1 MLYSS
6 IDLRLRTA
14 LLLAAMAATGFA
26 TSSAWAALPIDTFDD
41 ATNIN
46 LSPIPTPSSLP
57 FTTPS
62 TPANVTQTAVD
73 GVDPAATLGGE
84 RYIAI
89 SGGGYTV
96 PNARK
101 QVAANSLTFF
111 IPNVSNA
118 DPSFFTLLL
127 DYGRT
132 TPLSDGVGGIN
143 FGTLGGN
150 VTVGVTTAS
159 SPQGASADLTVTIE
173 SGDHA
178 GGTIATGSFTQLVL
192 RPGNFSFPFS
202 APGFASV
209 DFSDV
214 TQVTVLLE
222 DRNIDGGSYVISG
235 ITREAVVPEPA
246 TLVMAGV
253 ATIAFAALRRR
264 K

>member
-1 MLYSS
+1 MLKHRIRRS
-6 IDLRLRTA
+6 
-14 LLLAAMAATGFA
+14 LAAVLG
-26 TSSAWAALPIDTFDD
+26 AALTMSPGLGVSNGSTFPIDTFDD

-46 LSPIPTPSSLP
+46 LSPIPTPPSLP

-62 TPANVTQTAVD
+62 TPANLTQTAVD
-73 GVDPAATLGGE
+73 GVSPAVTLGGE

-132 TPLSDGVGGIN
+132 TPLTDGAGGIN
-143 FGTLGGN
+143 FGTLGGS
-150 VTVGVTTAS
+150 VTVGVTTAT
-159 SPQGASADLTVTIE
+159 SPQGVSANLKVTIE

-178 GGTIATGSFTQLVL
+178 GGAIATGSFNQSVL
-192 RPGNFSFPFS
+192 GPGNFSFPFS
-202 APGFASV
+202 HPGFASV

-222 DRNIDGGSYVISG
+222 DLNIDGGSYVISG

-246 TLVMAGV
+246 TLALSLLGLGV
-253 ATIAFAALRRR
+253 VALRRR
-264 K
+264 QR